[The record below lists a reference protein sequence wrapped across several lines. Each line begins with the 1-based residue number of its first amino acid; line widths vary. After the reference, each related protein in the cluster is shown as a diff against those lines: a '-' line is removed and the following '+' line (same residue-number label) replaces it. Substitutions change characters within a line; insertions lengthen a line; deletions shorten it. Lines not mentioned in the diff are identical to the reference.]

1 MWVGWNVV
9 FCQKLICDDGP
20 VDRGVVMLQD
30 PVAGAPLLRVMSAYS
45 VTEALWDCFVEFLI
59 YLLSSRDV
67 LMMNQPVNVEE
78 HNQHVLDIRL
88 HLPRVLWSRR

>member
-30 PVAGAPLLRVMSAYS
+30 PVAGAPLLRAMSAYIIA
-45 VTEALWDCFVEFLI
+45 EAL
-59 YLLSSRDV
+59 
-67 LMMNQPVNVEE
+67 
-78 HNQHVLDIRL
+78 
-88 HLPRVLWSRR
+88 